1 MDRADC
7 VRMSQRIRDFRN
19 DADADAVL
27 PVGPIFF

>member
-19 DADADAVL
+19 DADAVL